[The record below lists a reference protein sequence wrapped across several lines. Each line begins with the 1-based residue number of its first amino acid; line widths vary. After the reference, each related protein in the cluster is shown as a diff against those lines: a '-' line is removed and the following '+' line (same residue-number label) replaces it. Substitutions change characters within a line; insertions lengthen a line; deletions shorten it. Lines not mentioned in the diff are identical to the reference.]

1 VPRLASPL
9 QTLATMAERLS
20 PPNGIIGTATLPEVV
35 RDLWKAR
42 ASGTLVLERGGETKR
57 LVFQRGDIVFAAT
70 NVEKERLGERLV
82 REGKIKRSVLEL
94 ALRVMERSSER
105 LGTTMVEWGWVS
117 SPEMGRAVATQ
128 IKDIIYSVFSWSSGQ
143 YRFEPEVKPVPSDLV
158 LELRTAEVIYEG
170 ARRVSDL
177 AAIEAGLG
185 AAADIVGL
193 AKGGHRGIPITQEDG
208 YILARIDG
216 RRPLGGIVAGS
227 PLGKEETQRRLYAM
241 LLAGVIERR
250 DRPAPVEGSA
260 QALPKR
266 VPSDVETR
274 FRDGVVARHAAM
286 KFGSFYDR
294 LGIVP
299 AASEKRI
306 REAYEDALRSLEPDV
321 SFAGDLEDLSKR
333 MEQVRASVTE
343 AFEALADPER
353 RRVYDRS
360 LSGASSEATVAAEA
374 LTALTVAVHSA
385 AQPAKPAAPAL
396 AKPSRKAVQEAEL
409 YFLEANRHWQ
419 AGDYFDAI
427 ASINE
432 AVRLNPDKANYH
444 RVLGRWLAENP
455 SCGEAAREHFERAIA
470 LDPADREAQLELAK
484 LFENEGEPEKARGI
498 YQKLGATSELPRH

>member
-1 VPRLASPL
+1 
-9 QTLATMAERLS
+9 MAERLS

-177 AAIEAGLG
+177 VAIEAGLG

-216 RRPLGGIVAGS
+216 RTPLGRIVSGS

-250 DRPAPVEGSA
+250 ERPTPVEGSA
-260 QALPKR
+260 QALPR
-266 VPSDVETR
+266 RIPSDAETR

-299 AASEKRI
+299 AASENRVRK
-306 REAYEDALRSLEPDV
+306 ASEDALKSLEPDV
-321 SFAGDLEDLSKR
+321 SFAGELDDLSKR
-333 MEQVRASVTE
+333 MGEVRAGVTE
-343 AFEALADPER
+343 AYETLADPER
-353 RRVYDRS
+353 RRAYDRS
-360 LSGASSEATVAAEA
+360 LAGASPEATVAAEA
-374 LTALTVAVHSA
+374 LTALTVAVKSQA
-385 AQPAKPAAPAL
+385 TKPAKPPKAMPSPKAA
-396 AKPSRKAVQEAEL
+396 QEAEL

-419 AGDYFDAI
+419 AGDYFDAV

-432 AVRLNPDKANYH
+432 AVRLNPNKANYH
-444 RVLGRWLAENP
+444 RMLGRWLAENP
-455 SCGEAAREHFERAIA
+455 SCVEAAREHFERAIA

-484 LFENEGEPEKARGI
+484 LFESEGEPEKARGI
-498 YQKLGATSELPRH
+498 YQKLGDASELPRH

>member
-1 VPRLASPL
+1 
-9 QTLATMAERLS
+9 MAEKLS
-20 PPNGIIGTATLPEVV
+20 PPQGTIGKATLPEVV

-42 ASGTLVLERGGETKR
+42 ASGTLVLDRGGETKR

-70 NVEKERLGERLV
+70 NVENERLGERLV

-117 SPEMGRAVATQ
+117 SPDMGRAVATQ
-128 IKDIIYSVFSWSSGQ
+128 IKDIIYSVFSWSAGH
-143 YRFEPEVKPVPSDLV
+143 YRFEPEEANVPADLV

-177 AAIEAGLG
+177 AAIQAGLG
-185 AAADIVGL
+185 AASDIVGL
-193 AKGGHRGIPITQEDG
+193 AKGGHFGIPITQEDG

-216 RRPLGGIVAGS
+216 RRALGEIVSIS
-227 PLGKEETQRRLYAM
+227 PLGKEDTQRRLYAM

-250 DRPAPVEGSA
+250 ERPAPAESPA
-260 QALPKR
+260 PALPKR
-266 VPSDVETR
+266 VPSEAETR
-274 FRDGVVARHAAM
+274 YRDGVVARHAAM

-294 LGIVP
+294 LAVVP

-306 REAYEDALRSLEPDV
+306 REAYEDALRSLEPDA
-321 SFAGDLEDLSKR
+321 SFASALEDLSKR
-333 MEQVRASVTE
+333 MAQVRASINE
-343 AFEALADPER
+343 AYETLTDPER
-353 RRVYDRS
+353 RRAYDRS
-360 LSGASSEATVAAEA
+360 LSGASTEATVAAEA
-374 LTALTVAVHSA
+374 LAALTVAVKS
-385 AQPAKPAAPAL
+385 QGAKPVKPPA
-396 AKPSRKAVQEAEL
+396 AKPSSKAAKEAEL

-419 AGDYFDAI
+419 AGDYFDAV

-455 SCGEAAREHFERAIA
+455 SCVDAAREHFERAIA
-470 LDPADREAQLELAK
+470 LDPEDREAHLELAK
-484 LFENEGEPEKARGI
+484 LFESEGEPEKARGI
-498 YQKLGATSELPRH
+498 YQKLGTASELPRH

>member
-1 VPRLASPL
+1 M
-9 QTLATMAERLS
+9 LATM
-20 PPNGIIGTATLPEVV
+20 PPNGTIGTATLPRVV

-42 ASGTLVLERGGETKR
+42 ASGTLILERGGETKR
-57 LVFQRGDIVFAAT
+57 IAFQRGDIVFAAT
-70 NVEKERLGERLV
+70 NVENERLGERLV

-143 YRFEPEVKPVPSDLV
+143 YRFETEDKPVPADLV

-185 AAADIVGL
+185 ASTDIVGL
-193 AKGGHRGIPITQEDG
+193 AEGGHLGIPITQEDG

-216 RRPLGGIVAGS
+216 RGALGAIVSGS

-250 DRPAPVEGSA
+250 ERPAPVERPA
-260 QALPKR
+260 QPLPQR
-266 VPSDVETR
+266 IPSDAETR
-274 FRDGVVARHAAM
+274 FRDGIVARHAAM

-294 LGIVP
+294 LGVAP

-306 REAYEDALRSLEPDV
+306 REAHEDALKSLEPDP
-321 SFAGDLEDLSKR
+321 SFAGELDDLSKR
-333 MEQVRASVTE
+333 IQQVRVSIAE
-343 AFEALADPER
+343 AYETLADPER

-360 LSGASSEATVAAEA
+360 LSGASSEATVAAETLA
-374 LTALTVAVHSA
+374 ALTVAVKSQAVKPPAPPAPKPSPKA
-385 AQPAKPAAPAL
+385 AQD
-396 AKPSRKAVQEAEL
+396 AEL

-419 AGDYFDAI
+419 AGDYFDAV

-432 AVRLNPDKANYH
+432 AVRLNPNKANYH

-455 SCGEAAREHFERAIA
+455 SCVDAAREHFERAIA
-470 LDPADREAQLELAK
+470 LDPSDREAHLELAK
-484 LFENEGEPEKARGI
+484 LFEREGEPDKARGI
-498 YQKLGATSELPRH
+498 YQKLGTASELPRH

>member
-1 VPRLASPL
+1 
-9 QTLATMAERLS
+9 MAERPS
-20 PPNGIIGTATLPEVV
+20 PTHGTISTAKLPEVV

-42 ASGTLVLERGGETKR
+42 ASGTLVLERGNVTKR
-57 LVFQRGDIVFAAT
+57 IIFQRGDIVFAAT

-82 REGKIKRSVLEL
+82 REGKIRRSVLEL

-117 SPEMGRAVATQ
+117 SSEMGRAVATQ

-143 YRFEPEVKPVPSDLV
+143 YRFELEEKPVPADLV

-170 ARRVSDL
+170 ARRVSDR

-185 AAADIVGL
+185 AASDIVGL
-193 AKGGHRGIPITQEDG
+193 ADGGHLGIPITQEDG

-216 RRPLGGIVAGS
+216 RSSLGGVVSRS

-250 DRPAPVEGSA
+250 ERASPLEGPA
-260 QALPKR
+260 QALPQR
-266 VPSDVETR
+266 VPSDAETR

-306 REAYEDALRSLEPDV
+306 REASEDALKSLEPDV
-321 SFAGDLEDLSKR
+321 SFAGDLDDLSQR
-333 MEQVRASVTE
+333 MVEVRASIAE
-343 AFEALADPER
+343 AYETLADPER
-353 RRVYDRS
+353 RRAYDRS
-360 LSGASSEATVAAEA
+360 LSSASPEATVAPEA
-374 LTALTVAVHSA
+374 MTALTVAVKSVETK
-385 AQPAKPAAPAL
+385 PAKPPK
-396 AKPSRKAVQEAEL
+396 AKRSRKAAQEAER
-409 YFLEANRHWQ
+409 YFIEANRHWQ
-419 AGDYFDAI
+419 AGDYFDAV

-432 AVRLNPDKANYH
+432 AVRLNPNKANYH

-455 SCGEAAREHFERAIA
+455 SCVEAAREHFERAIA
-470 LDPADREAQLELAK
+470 LDPADREAHLELAK
-484 LFENEGEPEKARGI
+484 LFENEGDREKARGI
-498 YQKLGATSELPRH
+498 YQKLGDPSELPRH

>member
-1 VPRLASPL
+1 
-9 QTLATMAERLS
+9 MAERAS
-20 PPNGIIGTATLPEVV
+20 TPNGTIGTATLPEVV

-57 LVFQRGDIVFAAT
+57 IIFQRGDVVFAAT

-117 SPEMGRAVATQ
+117 PLEMGRAVATQ
-128 IKDIIYSVFSWSSGQ
+128 IKDIIYSVFSWSSGE
-143 YRFEPEVKPVPSDLV
+143 YRFEPEEKPVPADLV

-185 AAADIVGL
+185 AASGVFGVAD
-193 AKGGHRGIPITQEDG
+193 GGHLRIPITQEDG

-216 RRPLGGIVAGS
+216 CRTLGGILSGS
-227 PLGKEETQRRLYAM
+227 PLGKEDTQRRMYAM
-241 LLAGVIERR
+241 LLAGVLERR
-250 DRPAPVEGSA
+250 DAPVAPLEAPPASA
-260 QALPKR
+260 ER
-266 VPSDVETR
+266 VVSEKEKE
-274 FRDGVVARHAAM
+274 FRDGVIARHAAM

-294 LGIVP
+294 LGIVF
-299 AASEKRI
+299 AASQNRI
-306 REAYEDALRSLEPDV
+306 RDAYEEALRSLEPDA
-321 SFAGDLEDLSKR
+321 SFASELEDLSKR
-333 MEQVRASVTE
+333 IAQVRASLGE
-343 AFEALADPER
+343 AYETLADPER

-360 LSGASSEATVAAEA
+360 LSSASSEATVAAEA
-374 LTALTVAVHSA
+374 LTALTVAASA
-385 AQPAKPAAPAL
+385 QLAEPAAPPSKK
-396 AKPSRKAVQEAEL
+396 KPSAKAAQEAEL

-419 AGDYFDAI
+419 AGDYFDAV

-432 AVRLNPDKANYH
+432 AVRLNPDKASYH

-455 SCGEAAREHFERAIA
+455 SCVETAREHFERAIA
-470 LDPADREAQLELAK
+470 LDPADREAHLELAK
-484 LFENEGEPEKARGI
+484 LFESEGEPEKARGI
-498 YQKLGATSELPRH
+498 YQKLGTELPRH

>member
-1 VPRLASPL
+1 
-9 QTLATMAERLS
+9 MAERPS
-20 PPNGIIGTATLPEVV
+20 PPQGTIGTATLPEVV

-57 LVFQRGDIVFAAT
+57 IVFQRGDIVFAAT

-128 IKDIIYSVFSWSSGQ
+128 IKDIIYSVFSWSAGQ
-143 YRFEPEVKPVPSDLV
+143 YRFEPEDKPVPADLV

-177 AAIEAGLG
+177 KAIEAGLG
-185 AAADIVGL
+185 ASSDIVGL
-193 AKGGHRGIPITQEDG
+193 AEGGHLRIPITQEDG

-216 RRPLGGIVAGS
+216 RGPLGGIVSGS
-227 PLGKEETQRRLYAM
+227 PLGKEDTQRRLYAM
-241 LLAGVIERR
+241 LLAGVIEKRE
-250 DRPAPVEGSA
+250 RPAPVGGEA
-260 QALPKR
+260 QALPQR
-266 VPSDVETR
+266 IPSDTETR

-306 REAYEDALRSLEPDV
+306 REAHEDALKSLEPDV
-321 SFAGDLEDLSKR
+321 SFAGELEDLSKR
-333 MEQVRASVTE
+333 IQQVRASVTE
-343 AFEALADPER
+343 AYETLADPER
-353 RRVYDRS
+353 RRAYDRS
-360 LSGASSEATVAAEA
+360 LSGVSPEATVAAETLA
-374 LTALTVAVHSA
+374 ALTVAVKSQA
-385 AQPAKPAAPAL
+385 AKQATPPA
-396 AKPSRKAVQEAEL
+396 AKPSPKAVQEAEL

-419 AGDYFDAI
+419 AGDYFDAV

-432 AVRLNPDKANYH
+432 AVRLNPNRPNYH

-455 SCGEAAREHFERAIA
+455 SCVEAAREHFERAIA
-470 LDPADREAQLELAK
+470 LDPADREAHLELAK
-484 LFENEGEPEKARGI
+484 LFESEGEPEKARGI
-498 YQKLGATSELPRH
+498 YQKLGGASELPRH